1 MSEMA
6 MGVAATWVCMIGVSL
21 LSLIRHVHHNK
32 KLQDAITGG
41 PTGPVMLVS
50 SFLVLDQCIK
60 HFETEPECTVHAGDE
75 SRGQVD
81 LVVIASFCT
90 MFVTAISNLAFEN
103 KHRSLNL
110 VYVCVKDSM
119 VIWTYSQMFLGF
131 GAGLPIWLT
140 SYGSFFQPA
149 RFNLWMHSSMAQ
161 VLCLVS
167 SPSTKDY
174 GIDSALSRVLDVY
187 MMFIFGYL
195 CTAPPPTF
203 LPPTAG
209 LVFSGATLVLSF
221 PFMVRVLIYMHQ
233 TLPLFL
239 HIPEQSGATAL
250 SRMLMMKILPGLV
263 CGTWCLFPLIW
274 FASAFKWVSPNQEQL
289 LLTWVDVI
297 TKASATIVYQHGNM
311 ASSNWKERTEQ
322 ASLLQASHSVVA
334 GFKLFTQ
341 CIGHDLR
348 TPMQALI
355 FSNLKA
361 RQITQELIA
370 DEQAASAASSSKD
383 DESGVAATPRTTV
396 VLDLAQKTRCVKRL
410 EVVLHKQEEVG
421 ACAELITCIVSN
433 IWDFEKLQGSVS
445 AQAAATAEASV
456 ELNINETVGE
466 LMQMLRK
473 SSLYKPSVALR
484 TVCDDMIPAK
494 LWGQR
499 SILVRALLN
508 LISNSLK
515 FTDGGHVTVH
525 TCLLSGLSAID
536 VRVRV
541 EVSDTDGH

>member
-1 MSEMA
+1 M
-6 MGVAATWVCMIGVSL
+6 
-21 LSLIRHVHHNK
+21 
-32 KLQDAITGG
+32 
-41 PTGPVMLVS
+41 
-50 SFLVLDQCIK
+50 
-60 HFETEPECTVHAGDE
+60 
-75 SRGQVD
+75 
-81 LVVIASFCT
+81 
-90 MFVTAISNLAFEN
+90 
-103 KHRSLNL
+103 
-110 VYVCVKDSM
+110 
-119 VIWTYSQMFLGF
+119 
-131 GAGLPIWLT
+131 
-140 SYGSFFQPA
+140 
-149 RFNLWMHSSMAQ
+149 
-161 VLCLVS
+161 
-167 SPSTKDY
+167 
-174 GIDSALSRVLDVY
+174 
-187 MMFIFGYL
+187 
-195 CTAPPPTF
+195 
-203 LPPTAG
+203 
-209 LVFSGATLVLSF
+209 
-221 PFMVRVLIYMHQ
+221 
-233 TLPLFL
+233 
-239 HIPEQSGATAL
+239 
-250 SRMLMMKILPGLV
+250 
-263 CGTWCLFPLIW
+263 
-274 FASAFKWVSPNQEQL
+274 SPNQEQL

-297 TKASATIVYQHGNM
+297 AKASATIVYQHGNM

-370 DEQAASAASSSKD
+370 DEQAALAASFSKD
-383 DESGVAATPRTTV
+383 NESGVAATPRTMV
-396 VLDLAQKTRCVKRL
+396 VLDLAQKMRCAKRL

-456 ELNINETVGE
+456 ELNINDAVGE